1 MQAAGRG
8 NNALAKHGRRK
19 LRMNYLGMLL
29 TALTVFIAGT
39 VPAFADLAWVLG
51 IELWCSVRKASTLN
65 RGAISPDSRPC
76 LLTNK
81 IVLPAGN
88 LRPRCQQCCFHLISD
103 RGLQMTT
110 FCCDLTWLSLCAR
123 HLCCLWVWP
132 HLFLRGNQSK

>member
-1 MQAAGRG
+1 MCVCVCVCVLTRMHVLREAKARG
-8 NNALAKHGRRK
+8 SRSHGAEDAEV
-19 LRMNYLGMLL
+19 MSH
-29 TALTVFIAGT
+29 
-39 VPAFADLAWVLG
+39 LAWVLG